1 MLSKVLNSSTG
12 APCAAAHIV
21 NSWGLQVL
29 PRTVVHR
36 THQCMLNLVVQFAK
50 LKYWTVIHLYSLII
64 GLRGKWPNLE
74 LKLIHFMFTHIII
87 FMPEIPNTVEQRLI
101 SP

>member
-29 PRTVVHR
+29 PPPPPGKRSKY
-36 THQCMLNLVVQFAK
+36 QVVQRKQQYKRFQLIQFEK
-50 LKYWTVIHLYSLII
+50 PKYGMCTYYPFLLPHNGDQDVNDL
-64 GLRGKWPNLE
+64 
-74 LKLIHFMFTHIII
+74 T
-87 FMPEIPNTVEQRLI
+87 
-101 SP
+101 